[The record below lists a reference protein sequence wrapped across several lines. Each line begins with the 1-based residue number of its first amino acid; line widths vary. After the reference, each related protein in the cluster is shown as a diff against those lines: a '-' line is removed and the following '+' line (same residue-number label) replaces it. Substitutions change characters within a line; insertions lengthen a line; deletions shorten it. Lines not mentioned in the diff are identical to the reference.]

1 MTIGD
6 FYTLFR
12 ARPAPN
18 ILHLIQPKGKD
29 NMPLRDTILKEI
41 QSVAASQKKTVPP
54 LTDALPLND
63 SGLDSLCFA
72 ILVSRLED
80 ITGRD
85 PLSEAQGGRFPRTI
99 GEFVALYEDA
109 LV

>member
-54 LTDALPLND
+54 LTDGFGSIIRD
-63 SGLDSLCFA
+63 STRFASRSLCRVLRISPDGIRSARRRRA
-72 ILVSRLED
+72 IPQDDRRVR
-80 ITGRD
+80 R
-85 PLSEAQGGRFPRTI
+85 
-99 GEFVALYEDA
+99 AL
-109 LV
+109 

>member
-1 MTIGD
+1 MS
-6 FYTLFR
+6 
-12 ARPAPN
+12 
-18 ILHLIQPKGKD
+18 
-29 NMPLRDTILKEI
+29 LRDTILKEI

-54 LTDALPLND
+54 LTDELPLGD

-85 PLSEAQGGRFPRTI
+85 PLGEAEGGRFPETI
-99 GEFVALYEDA
+99 GEFVALYEGA